1 MVVIDTKTDDRCEK
15 MWQIRDE
22 LLEAVEEDRLQGRNG
37 CTLDELTSF
46 LDGVIAEISTDG
58 ES

>member
-1 MVVIDTKTDDRCEK
+1 MDTKTDDRCEK

-22 LLEAVEEDRLQGRNG
+22 LLAVEEDCLQGRNG